1 MVTADI
7 KMQTKNA
14 HQAADKGKAWCT
26 ADENINEPTH
36 YGSQGV
42 FLKRKKTIKI
52 FHNDSGI
59 ILLDSQRTLGQYIT
73 DFFFIPVLL
82 TAMSIIGKPWSQPWC
97 STGD

>member
-1 MVTADI
+1 MSVVTADI

-42 FLKRKKTIKI
+42 FLKRKKK
-52 FHNDSGI
+52 
-59 ILLDSQRTLGQYIT
+59 L
-73 DFFFIPVLL
+73 
-82 TAMSIIGKPWSQPWC
+82 
-97 STGD
+97 